1 LRGLSPLRVSTR
13 VLELQRMKSRD
24 HVVRLKRFQ
33 VEERRRRVQ
42 QIEMMIADFHRMAT
56 DLDREISNEETR
68 SGISDPS
75 HFAYPTY
82 ARAAAARRDN
92 LKRSAEELKGQMS
105 DARSSLEAALDE
117 CRKAESLDG
126 REKAER
132 TGRTDSDLPFN
143 LAGA

>member
-1 LRGLSPLRVSTR
+1 
-13 VLELQRMKSRD
+13 MKSRD

-56 DLDREISNEETR
+56 DLDREITNEETR
-68 SGISDPS
+68 SGISDPN

-117 CRKAESLDG
+117 CKKVESLDG

-132 TGRTDSDLPFN
+132 GGRTEPDLPFN

>member
-1 LRGLSPLRVSTR
+1 
-13 VLELQRMKSRD
+13 MKSRD

-42 QIEMMIADFHRMAT
+42 QIEAMIAEFHRMAT
-56 DLDREISNEETR
+56 DLDREIANEETR

-82 ARAAAARRDN
+82 ARAAATRRDN
-92 LKRSAEELKGQMS
+92 LKRSADELKDQAV
-105 DARSSLEAALDE
+105 DARTNLDAAVEDF
-117 CRKAESLDG
+117 RKAESLEG
-126 REKAER
+126 RDKTSER
-132 TGRTDSDLPFN
+132 VVAKVAPDFPFG